1 MHTSYGFQLR
11 LSLTQRKSPLYISL
25 IAIQRV
31 VSVTPAPKIF
41 RKYCLASITARVRRV
56 RCSPDQMIPKM
67 EAKLRKMWLR
77 RIEGREE
84 ER

>member
-41 RKYCLASITARVRRV
+41 RKYCLASITARVR
-56 RCSPDQMIPKM
+56 CSPDQMIPKM

-77 RIEGREE
+77 RIERREE